1 VTGRSSAGAEHG
13 GRPAQAERNEAAEVT
28 GLPEHFDV
36 VLDGFGGRNYRLVLI
51 GTDLVQQRSLRAP
64 AYRSRAAGT
73 RDAPSG
79 ADTDERTDRLDAHA
93 VDWWSFVR
101 ELRAAGVHHWY
112 RHYHDRRPSA
122 GVRWRIAIRWQ
133 AMGLSVDVS
142 GEKAYPPAF
151 EQVVTALAR
160 LIGELPALETKR
172 QAVPA

>member
-1 VTGRSSAGAEHG
+1 VAAERSEAAGA
-13 GRPAQAERNEAAEVT
+13 T

-36 VLDGFGGRNYRLVLI
+36 VLDGFGGQNYRLVLI
-51 GTDLVQQRSLRAP
+51 GTDLVQQRSPRMP
-64 AYRSRAAGT
+64 AYRSPGAGT
-73 RDAPSG
+73 GHAQSG
-79 ADTDERTDRLDAHA
+79 AEADDRTDRLDAHA
-93 VDWWSFVR
+93 VDWSAFLR

-122 GVRWRIAIRWQ
+122 GVRWHIAIRWQ

-142 GEKAYPPAF
+142 GEKAYPPAL

-160 LIGELPALETKR
+160 LLGELPALETKR